1 MAETPDRAKPYE
13 LLHIERVLA
22 PEDLGRQA
30 LYVVSLDRRRS
41 TCRRTPRLRMLRER
55 RGRRDTLARL
65 YG

>member
-13 LLHIERVLA
+13 PPHIERVLT
-22 PEDLGRQA
+22 PEDLEREA
-30 LYVVSLDRRRS
+30 LYAGEPDRRRS